1 MPASRSRSKSPRRS
15 SSSSYSKDKS
25 AKPNSRELITIK
37 TEKEDFDEKK
47 SASSSSNNATNSSR
61 PKTYSSSEKDEKS
74 GEKTYRKPSESPAS
88 KGSTNWNSSSTRP
101 KERKFTGRCRL
112 FVGNLVSC
120 DEAELK
126 EMFEKYGEVAET
138 FVNNDKGFGF
148 VRLDTRLN
156 AEAAKQGV
164 DGTFRMGRTLR
175 VRFAT
180 HASALKVVNLNP
192 MVTNELLHQ
201 AFSQFGDVERAV
213 VVCDDRGRSKGYG
226 IVEFSRKNNAQTAVQ
241 QVNEGL
247 FLLGRTPC
255 PVSVK
260 QVEHEEDEDGISDEN
275 LKRNPDFQ
283 KERECAP
290 HFVAPNT
297 FEADWAQR
305 WRALEE
311 VEVSQKEALDI
322 QFKEARDKL
331 ESEMAQAIQEHETM
345 LMRQE
350 LQRRQDELHRMEE
363 KRQRDEIMRQAEM
376 RRQEE
381 RRLQEELRR
390 REEELR
396 HKEELFR
403 QQQHELQRHR
413 QEDMMWQGPS
423 GGMGGGMDW
432 EMGYGGPGRGGPGPG
447 MRPPGMM
454 NPPRMGPGS
463 GMMPFRGH
471 PPMGGPRLGGPR
483 GPPVGPGMRPTLRPR
498 FENKREYSRERVDE
512 DRLAARSRQPPGR
525 EHGDAKRFRH

>member
-1 MPASRSRSKSPRRS
+1 MPSTRSRSRSPRRS
-15 SSSSYSKDKS
+15 STSSYSKE
-25 AKPNSRELITIK
+25 KPNSRELITIK
-37 TEKEDFDEKK
+37 TENSDSDEKK
-47 SASSSSNNATNSSR
+47 SSSPASKNDADSSKTKTNTSSG
-61 PKTYSSSEKDEKS
+61 KEEKPVEKN
-74 GEKTYRKPSESPAS
+74 YRKPSESPAS
-88 KGSTNWNSSSTRP
+88 KSSTNWSSGSNRP
-101 KERKFTGRCRL
+101 KERKFSGRCRL

-120 DEAELK
+120 DETELRG
-126 EMFEKYGEVAET
+126 MFEKFGEVAEV
-138 FVNNDKGFGF
+138 FVNSEKGFGF

-180 HASALKVVNLNP
+180 HASALKVLNLNP
-192 MVTNELLHQ
+192 LVSNEILHQ
-201 AFSQFGDVERAV
+201 AFSQFGIVERAV

-226 IVEFSRKNNAQTAVQ
+226 IVEFSRKNNAQTALQ
-241 QVNEGL
+241 QVNDGL
-247 FLLGRTPC
+247 FLLGRMPC

-260 QVEHEEDEDGISDEN
+260 QMEHEEDEDGITDESI
-275 LKRNPDFQ
+275 KRNPDFQ
-283 KERECAP
+283 KERECPP
-290 HFVAPNT
+290 HFVTPNT

-311 VEVSQKEALDI
+311 VEVSQREALDN
-322 QFKEARDKL
+322 QFKEAREKL
-331 ESEMAQAIQEHETM
+331 ESEMKQAIQEHETM

-363 KRQRDEIMRQAEM
+363 KRQRDELMRQAEM

-381 RRLQEELRR
+381 RRLQEELIR

-413 QEDMMWQGPS
+413 QEDMMWQGP
-423 GGMGGGMDW
+423 GAMGGGMEWD
-432 EMGYGGPGRGGPGPG
+432 MGRGGLGRGGAGRG

-454 NPPRMGPGS
+454 NPPRMGPGPGGP
-463 GMMPFRGH
+463 GMMPFRGP
-471 PPMGGPRLGGPR
+471 PPMGGPRFGAPR
-483 GPPVGPGMRPTLRPR
+483 GPPMGPGMRPSL
-498 FENKREYSRERVDE
+498 
-512 DRLAARSRQPPGR
+512 
-525 EHGDAKRFRH
+525 HW